1 MVNRTLAGF
10 ILAVLV
16 SAGTAFSQPPPGT
29 SDANVTETEL
39 LSYEGKRVSMV
50 ELAGRPDLDTE
61 QFRQLIPIHSGD
73 QFSPDRILEAL
84 DALRNTH
91 QFKDVQL
98 ELRPDANGVR
108 VTFILQP
115 ALYIGLYQFPG
126 AERFPYA
133 LLIQVSRFSAQEF

>member
-1 MVNRTLAGF
+1 
-10 ILAVLV
+10 
-16 SAGTAFSQPPPGT
+16 
-29 SDANVTETEL
+29 
-39 LSYEGKRVSMV
+39 MV

-61 QFRQLIPIHSGD
+61 QFRQLIPIHSGE
-73 QFSPDRILEAL
+73 QLSPNRILEAL

-98 ELRPDANGVR
+98 ELRPDAKGVR

-126 AERFPYA
+126 AERFSYG
-133 LLIQVSRFSAQEF
+133 LLIQVSRFSAQEVYSPFEIKNGQQGLPV